1 MLFMGSTFNM
11 LLSQRIL
18 TDVLREK
25 TSQRTE
31 VEKNWLHSQGKSLR
45 NLILLS
51 NLDFMRY

>member
-51 NLDFMRY
+51 NLHFMRY

>member
-31 VEKNWLHSQGKSLR
+31 VEKT
-45 NLILLS
+45 
-51 NLDFMRY
+51 